1 MSASGTKMTKIIAE
15 TRRDGALL
23 VLTLNAP
30 KANIL
35 DSAMTAGIEEALSRY
50 ASSPSLK
57 GILFKGAGDHF
68 CFGASVEEHKPSNA
82 AAMLSSFHGMFR
94 KLSQYAVPTL
104 AAVKGQCLGGGLELA
119 AYCTWIFAHPGA
131 RLGQPEMK
139 LAVFPPM
146 ASVLLPWR
154 IGGGRAMDLCI
165 SGRSVDAAHAKQ
177 IGLLHEIG
185 DDPEAMAEQ
194 FFAEHIEPLSASS
207 LRFAEKAVRHALN
220 QRLAADLPKIEE
232 LYLDELMRTPD
243 ACEGIAAFLEKRKP
257 VYGAASTSPSDGAL

>member
-1 MSASGTKMTKIIAE
+1 MSATPPKILAE
-15 TRRDGALL
+15 TRHSGALL

-35 DSAMTAGIEEALSRY
+35 DHAMIAGIESALLEHG
-50 ASSPSLK
+50 ASPALK

-68 CFGASVEEHKPSNA
+68 CFGASVEEHRPSNA
-82 AAMLSSFHGMFR
+82 AAMLSNFHGLFR
-94 KLSQYAVPTL
+94 KLAALSVPTF
-104 AAVKGQCLGGGLELA
+104 AAISGQCLGGGLELA
-119 AYCTWIFAHPGA
+119 AYCTWIFAHP
-131 RLGQPEMK
+131 LSKFGQPEMK

-146 ASVLLPWR
+146 ASILLPWR

-177 IGLLHEIG
+177 IGLIHEIG
-185 DDPEAMAEQ
+185 DNPEAMAEQ
-194 FFAEHIEPLSASS
+194 FFAEHIGPLSASS
-207 LRFAEKAVRHALN
+207 LKFAEKAARHSLLE
-220 QRLAADLPKIEE
+220 RLKSELPRIEE

-257 VYGAASTSPSDGAL
+257 SYGAATPPPRAKTEAS